1 MNIEKLIEN
10 LHEILTH
17 YGKKIPYGELVGAS
31 WPYSR
36 AGDLVWQ
43 DPEPYFIEQA
53 AAALSTLQAE
63 NKKLR
68 AENIR
73 WGQVAS
79 EQDKQLDKLQTAL
92 EQVKQCIE
100 IVETQRDAAIK
111 ELENYMVQ
119 DALDGNKPCEIC
131 SKVSDT
137 SCEYC
142 NPKWRGP
149 V

>member
-1 MNIEKLIEN
+1 MDVDKLIKRLRTES
-10 LHEILTH
+10 LYTDKATLEIM
-17 YGKKIPYGELVGAS
+17 
-31 WPYSR
+31 
-36 AGDLVWQ
+36 DLCM
-43 DPEPYFIEQA
+43 EA
-53 AAALSTLQAE
+53 AASLSTLQIE
-63 NKKLR
+63 NEKLK
-68 AENIR
+68 A
-73 WGQVAS
+73 
-79 EQDKQLDKLQTAL
+79 TL
-92 EQVKQCIE
+92 EQMKQCIE

-137 SCEYC
+137 LCEYC

>member
-1 MNIEKLIEN
+1 MDIEKLIEQLNDWNEKYISN
-10 LHEILTH
+10 LC
-17 YGKKIPYGELVGAS
+17 
-31 WPYSR
+31 
-36 AGDLVWQ
+36 GDRTIKCEEYCIKDDCLIVK
-43 DPEPYFIEQA
+43 A
-53 AAALSTLQAE
+53 ATALSTLQAE

>member
-1 MNIEKLIEN
+1 MDVDKLIEQLKDLEACAYGYHIN
-10 LHEILTH
+10 GEVLGMDCSDFEQLMVDAAEEIS
-17 YGKKIPYGELVGAS
+17 KV
-31 WPYSR
+31 
-36 AGDLVWQ
+36 
-43 DPEPYFIEQA
+43 
-53 AAALSTLQAE
+53 STLQAE
-63 NKKLR
+63 NEKLK
-68 AENIR
+68 
-73 WGQVAS
+73 V
-79 EQDKQLDKLQTAL
+79 LL

-119 DALDGNKPCEIC
+119 DALDENMPCEIC

>member
-1 MNIEKLIEN
+1 MDVDKLIEQLN
-10 LHEILTH
+10 EYTQSYTVHDD
-17 YGKKIPYGELVGAS
+17 P
-31 WPYSR
+31 
-36 AGDLVWQ
+36 DLI
-43 DPEPYFIEQA
+43 DTLKNSA
-53 AAALSTLQAE
+53 TALSTLQAE

-79 EQDKQLDKLQTAL
+79 EQDKQLDKLQAAL

>member
-1 MNIEKLIEN
+1 MDYDKLIEQLKDLEECAYGYHIN
-10 LHEILTH
+10 GEIL
-17 YGKKIPYGELVGAS
+17 GMD
-31 WPYSR
+31 YS
-36 AGDLVWQ
+36 D
-43 DPEPYFIEQA
+43 FEQLMVDA
-53 AAALSTLQAE
+53 AEEIYKVSTLQAE

-119 DALDGNKPCEIC
+119 DTLDGNKPCEIC

-137 SCEYC
+137 SCKYY

>member
-1 MNIEKLIEN
+1 MDIEKLIER
-10 LHEILTH
+10 LRQHEVACVRA
-17 YGKKIPYGELVGAS
+17 YGRYCSICDEIVT
-31 WPYSR
+31 
-36 AGDLVWQ
+36 
-43 DPEPYFIEQA
+43 
-53 AAALSTLQAE
+53 ALSTLQAE

-142 NPKWRGP
+142 NPKWREP

>member
-1 MNIEKLIEN
+1 MDIEKLIEN

-63 NKKLR
+63 NEKLK
-68 AENIR
+68 
-73 WGQVAS
+73 VMM
-79 EQDKQLDKLQTAL
+79 

-119 DALDGNKPCEIC
+119 DTLDGNKPCEIC
-131 SKVSDT
+131 SKVSDK
-137 SCEYC
+137 SCKYC